1 MQRERER
8 GIKSRENERERLRDI
23 KREIKRDRKRRER
36 RTCILNQV
44 FLHECMI
51 YGCLASTCM

>member
-36 RTCILNQV
+36 GEREELVYSIRFFYMNV
-44 FLHECMI
+44 
-51 YGCLASTCM
+51 